1 MMRRVVSLELFCLED
16 GYLSANRFNLSFSH
30 ELKLFE
36 NMMKLILNC
45 KLLILQYSML
55 ISRISV
61 QTEYILTGIIMQKYH
76 IF

>member
-36 NMMKLILNC
+36 NMTVAIRYLNSFWAVD
-45 KLLILQYSML
+45 L
-55 ISRISV
+55 
-61 QTEYILTGIIMQKYH
+61 
-76 IF
+76 